1 MHLGIISGPS
11 RRNDYP
17 NGDVVINN
25 TTLFY
30 TNKYTGELKWDKESK
45 KMEFFAK
52 DKLPVNQNNPDLIDI
67 YILKRQKKILNK

>member
-17 NGDVVINN
+17 NGDVV
-25 TTLFY
+25 
-30 TNKYTGELKWDKESK
+30 KWDKESK

-67 YILKRQKKILNK
+67 YIKKTKEDFK

>member
-11 RRNDYP
+11 RRNDYL
-17 NGDVVINN
+17 NGDVV
-25 TTLFY
+25 
-30 TNKYTGELKWDKESK
+30 KWDKESK

-67 YILKRQKKILNK
+67 YIKKTKEDFK